1 MKHIHYNQMLRAKC
15 ILKINVIMVFLPFVF
30 FFSYILGSFSQA
42 ISIVGFPVTLIPRNI
57 SFIPFDLSN
66 IVQMWLNNQS
76 IKLLLFKNNL
86 IPFHLDKDFR
96 DIVSQSLMVMF
107 LAACKVSVIIPT
119 LNEEKYI
126 QKCLRSLQEQDCKEE
141 FEIIVV
147 DGGSCDS
154 TVNLAK
160 SLADKIII
168 YEGKPVGDARN
179 LGVKF
184 AEGEKIAFIDA
195 DTMAS
200 KNWISGISKYLS
212 CKGVVGVTGPT
223 LPYGGTKLDML
234 AYRVATKWL
243 QRFSMAFGIP
253 HVAGFNCA
261 YRREPFLK
269 CGGFEEGMALSEDL
283 ALSLKIRREGRIV
296 YDKNMIAY
304 TSPRRIRAYGYL
316 RLGMFY
322 LLNDAIF
329 AISKRNLAYP
339 PVR

>member
-1 MKHIHYNQMLRAKC
+1 
-15 ILKINVIMVFLPFVF
+15 
-30 FFSYILGSFSQA
+30 
-42 ISIVGFPVTLIPRNI
+42 
-57 SFIPFDLSN
+57 
-66 IVQMWLNNQS
+66 MWLNNQL
-76 IKLLLFKNNL
+76 IKMLLYKNSL
-86 IPFHLDKDFR
+86 IPLNLDKDLR
-96 DIVSQSLMVMF
+96 DIISQSLIVIF
-107 LAACKVSVIIPT
+107 LGACKVSVIIPT

-126 QKCLRSLQEQDCKEE
+126 KKCLRSLKEQDCKEE

-147 DGGSCDS
+147 DGGSSDS

-184 AEGEKIAFIDA
+184 AEAEKIAFIDA

-200 KNWISGISKYLS
+200 KHWISRISKYLS
-212 CKGVVGVTGPT
+212 CKGVIGVTGPT
-223 LPYGGTKLDML
+223 LPYKGTKLDKL

-261 YRREPFLK
+261 YLREPFLK
-269 CGGFEEGMALSEDL
+269 CGGFEEGMTLSEDL
-283 ALSLKIRREGRIV
+283 ALSLKIKREGQII

-316 RLGMFY
+316 RLAMFY

-329 AISKRNLAYP
+329 AITKRNLPYP
-339 PVR
+339 PIR